1 MIILL
6 CSNDMIYLN
15 YNRIFCI
22 HISFGG
28 HLLFLFVFYF
38 LFCRFSIPLLLWTDY
53 LQYKNTIMMLFG
65 SSFVVVI
72 VFQDFFSLELQK
84 QLQVKY
90 GLFSRLLLITFFSL
104 YKHLNIDKF
113 SLEKLFN
120 EKFALVLPSSPL
132 SLLFVNQF
140 VHNVD
145 YKSFTSVDL
154 IYLFFLSNI
163 FFIIII

>member
-22 HISFGG
+22 QISFSG
-28 HLLFLFVFYF
+28 HLFLFVFN
-38 LFCRFSIPLLLWTDY
+38 FCIFSIPLLFWTDY
-53 LQYKNTIMMLFG
+53 LQCKNTIMMLFG

-90 GLFSRLLLITFFSL
+90 GLFSRLLLITFFF
-104 YKHLNIDKF
+104 IQT
-113 SLEKLFN
+113 LE
-120 EKFALVLPSSPL
+120 
-132 SLLFVNQF
+132 
-140 VHNVD
+140 
-145 YKSFTSVDL
+145 YR
-154 IYLFFLSNI
+154 
-163 FFIIII
+163 